1 MQILRTVPG
10 EYQIL
15 DKCFLSLLLALETVA
30 APPPPRCSETIS
42 QLSAGQRRSLWL
54 RLQEEAN
61 IPQSLVSPLQTLEEA
76 LQPSL

>member
-30 APPPPRCSETIS
+30 PRCSETIS
-42 QLSAGQRRSLWL
+42 HLSAGQVWRILWL
-54 RLQEEAN
+54 RLQEQAN
-61 IPQSLVSPLQTLEEA
+61 LPQSLVSPLQTLEEA

>member
-30 APPPPRCSETIS
+30 APPPPPAV
-42 QLSAGQRRSLWL
+42 LKPFP
-54 RLQEEAN
+54 N
-61 IPQSLVSPLQTLEEA
+61 
-76 LQPSL
+76 